1 MSRIILII
9 SFFIVSVTAVMA
21 QTGPLLNNLDQSAAN
36 LADLLY
42 NRYEEIS
49 GDPYL
54 NKEFTKGK
62 VITNLDKEFV
72 DLSVRYNIY
81 EGSLELRKDDNRIIA
96 LTNNFVKEFDLL
108 NSDGRR
114 VKFVYTKFEGRP
126 LKFYQVLR
134 EGGLLNLYKEYEV
147 QLIKSGNTTQQ
158 TGYNVSSKTPTDRFD
173 KKSNYLIVFDSGE
186 TVSFEKLKQRD
197 LENALEGYDKFQTY
211 FDENKVKIKTESDL
225 INLLGRLEMLK

>member
-1 MSRIILII
+1 MSRVILII
-9 SFFIVSVTAVMA
+9 SFIIVFGSVSLA

-36 LADLLY
+36 LTDLLY

-72 DLSVRYNIY
+72 DLSIRYNIY
-81 EGSLELRKDDNRIIA
+81 EGSLELKKDDNRIIA
-96 LTNNFVKEFDLL
+96 LTNDFVKEFDLL
-108 NSDGRR
+108 NSDGKR
-114 VKFVYTKFEGRP
+114 VKFVNTKFKGHP

-134 EGGLLNLYKEYEV
+134 PDGLMTLYKNYGV
-147 QLIKSGNTTQQ
+147 QLIKGGNTTQQ
-158 TGYNVSSKTPTDRFD
+158 TGYNASSKTPTDRFD
-173 KKSNYLIVFDSGE
+173 KGSNYLIVFDSGE
-186 TVSFEKLKQRD
+186 TVSFEKLKRRD
-197 LENALEGYDKFQTY
+197 LENALKGYDKFQSF
-211 FDENKVKIKTESDL
+211 FDENKVKINTESDL